1 MKIKKL
7 VKLAPMMLLTFLLG
21 LSGCSGSTSA
31 DARVNDHPS
40 EADEELHV
48 LTIGTADSGGTMYP
62 VGSAIASVLSG
73 HDEQLKVNLSASNGS
88 YTNVENIKN
97 GQFDMGLVSGD
108 VAFSAYQGT
117 DEFSGHPVESLRAIG
132 AVYSSLSTWMAP
144 ESEHISYVHELAGHH
159 IAVGPEGSTTELS
172 ARTALKAA
180 GLNIANTA
188 LENYSFSASVDS
200 VLNGK
205 LDAVHSFAGI
215 PVHSLTDLAS
225 QTPCRL
231 LEYTDEELQ
240 KILAASPF
248 YVRATVPAGTY
259 PGQTETLKTFGIKC
273 LLCVDAS
280 MDEQLVYTITKILDE
295 SREELI
301 STHPSLSNGNAT
313 APCGCLGRRMAA
325 MQYAYNGLDIVQIR
339 RWTEEIRK
347 TTAEDQKEAA
357 RIIRRLL
364 EEAWI
369 VTTGN
374 QTAIEM
380 DRDCFDRIRD
390 FRSKMAE

>member
-1 MKIKKL
+1 MHKFSHIISL
-7 VKLAPMMLLTFLLG
+7 FLLCTG
-21 LSGCSGSTSA
+21 LALGGCGKTSA
-31 DARVNDHPS
+31 PPQDQTGAASDS
-40 EADEELHV
+40 LKI

-62 VGSAIASVLSG
+62 VGSALASVLSG

-301 STHPSLSNGNAT
+301 SAHPSLSNLSDPEYICSQLPIALHPGAEKYYT
-313 APCGCLGRRMAA
+313 E
-325 MQYAYNGLDIVQIR
+325 QGLLK
-339 RWTEEIRK
+339 TE
-347 TTAEDQKEAA
+347 
-357 RIIRRLL
+357 
-364 EEAWI
+364 
-369 VTTGN
+369 
-374 QTAIEM
+374 
-380 DRDCFDRIRD
+380 
-390 FRSKMAE
+390 

>member
-7 VKLAPMMLLTFLLG
+7 VKLAPMMLLTFLIG

-62 VGSAIASVLSG
+62 IGSAIASVLSG

-172 ARTALKAA
+172 ARTALKAGA
-180 GLNIANTA
+180 
-188 LENYSFSASVDS
+188 
-200 VLNGK
+200 
-205 LDAVHSFAGI
+205 
-215 PVHSLTDLAS
+215 
-225 QTPCRL
+225 
-231 LEYTDEELQ
+231 
-240 KILAASPF
+240 
-248 YVRATVPAGTY
+248 
-259 PGQTETLKTFGIKC
+259 
-273 LLCVDAS
+273 
-280 MDEQLVYTITKILDE
+280 
-295 SREELI
+295 
-301 STHPSLSNGNAT
+301 
-313 APCGCLGRRMAA
+313 
-325 MQYAYNGLDIVQIR
+325 QYCQH
-339 RWTEEIRK
+339 
-347 TTAEDQKEAA
+347 
-357 RIIRRLL
+357 
-364 EEAWI
+364 
-369 VTTGN
+369 
-374 QTAIEM
+374 
-380 DRDCFDRIRD
+380 CP
-390 FRSKMAE
+390 

>member
-31 DARVNDHPS
+31 DARVNDHPN

-188 LENYSFSASVDS
+188 LENYSF
-200 VLNGK
+200 
-205 LDAVHSFAGI
+205 AGI

-301 STHPSLSNGNAT
+301 SAHPSLSNLSDPEYICSQLPIPLHPGAEKYYT
-313 APCGCLGRRMAA
+313 E
-325 MQYAYNGLDIVQIR
+325 QGLLK
-339 RWTEEIRK
+339 TE
-347 TTAEDQKEAA
+347 
-357 RIIRRLL
+357 
-364 EEAWI
+364 
-369 VTTGN
+369 
-374 QTAIEM
+374 
-380 DRDCFDRIRD
+380 
-390 FRSKMAE
+390 

>member
-1 MKIKKL
+1 
-7 VKLAPMMLLTFLLG
+7 
-21 LSGCSGSTSA
+21 
-31 DARVNDHPS
+31 
-40 EADEELHV
+40 
-48 LTIGTADSGGTMYP
+48 
-62 VGSAIASVLSG
+62 
-73 HDEQLKVNLSASNGS
+73 
-88 YTNVENIKN
+88 
-97 GQFDMGLVSGD
+97 
-108 VAFSAYQGT
+108 
-117 DEFSGHPVESLRAIG
+117 
-132 AVYSSLSTWMAP
+132 MAP

-301 STHPSLSNGNAT
+301 SAHPSLSNLSDPEYICSQLPIALHPGAEKYYT
-313 APCGCLGRRMAA
+313 E
-325 MQYAYNGLDIVQIR
+325 QGLLK
-339 RWTEEIRK
+339 TE
-347 TTAEDQKEAA
+347 
-357 RIIRRLL
+357 
-364 EEAWI
+364 
-369 VTTGN
+369 
-374 QTAIEM
+374 
-380 DRDCFDRIRD
+380 
-390 FRSKMAE
+390 

>member
-31 DARVNDHPS
+31 DARVNDHPN

-62 VGSAIASVLSG
+62 VGSALASVLSG

-205 LDAVHSFAGI
+205 RRRPQLRRNPGPQPDRPGQPDAL
-215 PVHSLTDLAS
+215 P
-225 QTPCRL
+225 
-231 LEYTDEELQ
+231 
-240 KILAASPF
+240 
-248 YVRATVPAGTY
+248 PAG
-259 PGQTETLKTFGIKC
+259 
-273 LLCVDAS
+273 V
-280 MDEQLVYTITKILDE
+280 
-295 SREELI
+295 
-301 STHPSLSNGNAT
+301 H
-313 APCGCLGRRMAA
+313 
-325 MQYAYNGLDIVQIR
+325 
-339 RWTEEIRK
+339 
-347 TTAEDQKEAA
+347 
-357 RIIRRLL
+357 
-364 EEAWI
+364 
-369 VTTGN
+369 
-374 QTAIEM
+374 
-380 DRDCFDRIRD
+380 
-390 FRSKMAE
+390 

>member
-31 DARVNDHPS
+31 DARVNDHPN

-97 GQFDMGLVSGD
+97 GQFDIGLVSGD

-215 PVHSLTDLAS
+215 PVHSLTDLGQPDALPPCWSTLTKNCKNSCS
-225 QTPCRL
+225 QPL
-231 LEYTDEELQ
+231 LRPRHRPSRYL
-240 KILAASPF
+240 S
-248 YVRATVPAGTY
+248 GTNRD
-259 PGQTETLKTFGIKC
+259 TENLRNQ
-273 LLCVDAS
+273 
-280 MDEQLVYTITKILDE
+280 M
-295 SREELI
+295 
-301 STHPSLSNGNAT
+301 PSLRGRIHGRT
-313 APCGCLGRRMAA
+313 AGLHHHQDSRR
-325 MQYAYNGLDIVQIR
+325 IP
-339 RWTEEIRK
+339 
-347 TTAEDQKEAA
+347 
-357 RIIRRLL
+357 
-364 EEAWI
+364 
-369 VTTGN
+369 
-374 QTAIEM
+374 
-380 DRDCFDRIRD
+380 
-390 FRSKMAE
+390 